1 MFAMP
6 LEKRFSEKEWNVP
19 ISGSGVK
26 SAANQLVSGATGS
39 WMWTTS

>member
-6 LEKRFSEKEWNVP
+6 LENRFSENEWKVP
-19 ISGSGVK
+19 TSGSGVK
-26 SAANQLVSGATGS
+26 SDANQLVSGATGS